1 MSAIETA
8 WLVGE
13 FVLASNATVTVNA
26 TPKVIAAGRYYLR
39 DSTAARSLV
48 DKLADIIDDVVPG
61 STVTICK
68 DRLLRI
74 VSGGGALTLAIPA
87 SLQAVTGLAA
97 SPTVGTTVTA
107 DAISTLLWS
116 PGWPETPTG
125 NPTHADGFD
134 VSDRTLLVS
143 PTGLTASAVI
153 HAEQRHASWSWQAV
167 AAARVWTASD
177 AGGEFHRF
185 RDDVLM
191 PARRFK
197 LYTAISEDAASAT
210 AVSWSTAKG
219 PYIARE
225 LPDDWYRRTVENTD
239 AVGADI
245 ELAAIK
251 TSEIP

>member
-107 DAISTLLWS
+107 DECNHGTHVAGIIAASGGNGVGIAGLAWNVRLLPVVVVNGCS
-116 PGWPETPTG
+116 
-125 NPTHADGFD
+125 GFEAN
-134 VSDRTLLVS
+134 VA
-143 PTGLTASAVI
+143 TGLTWAVD
-153 HAEQRHASWSWQAV
+153 QG
-167 AAARVWTASD
+167 ARLVTLLATC
-177 AGGEFHRF
+177 F
-185 RDDVLM
+185 VL
-191 PARRFK
+191 
-197 LYTAISEDAASAT
+197 
-210 AVSWSTAKG
+210 
-219 PYIARE
+219 
-225 LPDDWYRRTVENTD
+225 RTV
-239 AVGADI
+239 
-245 ELAAIK
+245 
-251 TSEIP
+251 